1 MGLFLQ
7 TVILPNCKESL
18 IKTAVEQ
25 VEERTN
31 IGLIA
36 ADCLYKELNDGVNI
50 LLNRHCFG
58 YEELAK
64 ELSLCITQPVLLLY
78 IYDDDFWGYFFYEN
92 GNELDRFNPMPDYFE
107 DVSEEER
114 ESFSGNSKIISK
126 YFNVN
131 EEDIKNYLI
140 PWNMENREK
149 AYEDDTCDP
158 CSCWQ
163 MADFMKKLG
172 YLFEWD

>member
-131 EEDIKNYLI
+131 EEDIKNYLNI
-140 PWNMENREK
+140 SVLGDIHNF
-149 AYEDDTCDP
+149 DDN
-158 CSCWQ
+158 
-163 MADFMKKLG
+163 KKKKYG
-172 YLFEWD
+172 GKYYKYRYYKRKYYGKEYK

>member
-131 EEDIKNYLI
+131 EEDIKNYLNISVLGDI
-140 PWNMENREK
+140 PNF
-149 AYEDDTCDP
+149 DDT
-158 CSCWQ
+158 
-163 MADFMKKLG
+163 KKKKYG
-172 YLFEWD
+172 GKYYKYRYYKRKYYGKEYK